1 MAWAGGTFTR
11 IDGPT
16 GWQDD
21 AGAGIPIQA
30 SLHDTAFND
39 LATDGINQCINK
51 TGQNTPTA
59 NLPMGGFKHT
69 NCADGSASTDYATFG
84 QVQAGVS
91 TQKASLS
98 VTNTTYSAD
107 ATGVNVRYRKS
118 RGAAPTTNTIVQ
130 NGDEIAY
137 IAFAGADGSTFQDA
151 AAIQV
156 AVDGVPGATNDMPGR
171 ISFLTKADNSASML
185 ERMRIDKDGQVAL
198 GGPAAARAQLHVLG
212 SGQTTAALADTG
224 NRGGTLR
231 LIDANGSA
239 GNGGAVTFG
248 TSQADTANSV
258 GFAAIKGLLSNATSN
273 TIGDLAF
280 ATRNATGDAGL
291 TERMRIRNDGQVLVN
306 ETTANIAQFV
316 ATTTGASFS
325 AANIRSSVA
334 GDSAQPT
341 LVVSKTANDSTTS
354 NVFIRFAINTHG
366 TGSGQITANGAN
378 QAAFGSFSDA
388 RLKENIT
395 ELPSQFA
402 ALMALR
408 PVEFDYLDGS
418 GHQVGFIA
426 QEVQPVYPDLVGQT
440 PDGFFTISG
449 MGKNEAR
456 LVKGFQELAQQ
467 VIDLT
472 ARVEALEAANP

>member
-1 MAWAGGTFTR
+1 VAPGA
-11 IDGPT
+11 DLHLEK
-16 GWQDD
+16 
-21 AGAGIPIQA
+21 AGA
-30 SLHDTAFND
+30 
-39 LATDGINQCINK
+39 
-51 TGQNTPTA
+51 
-59 NLPMGGFKHT
+59 T
-69 NCADGSASTDYATFG
+69 NVIYRR
-84 QVQAGVS
+84 
-91 TQKASLS
+91 
-98 VTNTTYSAD
+98 NSAD
-107 ATGVNVRYRKS
+107 ANCAQMFMQKS
-118 RGAAPTTNTIVQ
+118 RGTTVGSLTAVQ
-130 NGDEIAY
+130 NGDCLGAIV
-137 IAFAGADGSTFQDA
+137 FGGADGSTYGRSASIEAYIDNT
-151 AAIQV
+151 
-156 AVDGVPGATNDMPGR
+156 PGAGDLPGR
-171 ISFLTKADNSASML
+171 LIFATTPDGSAS
-185 ERMRIDKDGQVAL
+185 GV
-198 GGPAAARAQLHVLG
+198 
-212 SGQTTAALADTG
+212 
-224 NRGGTLR
+224 
-231 LIDANGSA
+231 
-239 GNGGAVTFG
+239 
-248 TSQADTANSV
+248 
-258 GFAAIKGLLSNATSN
+258 
-273 TIGDLAF
+273 
-280 ATRNATGDAGL
+280 
-291 TERMRIRNDGQVLVN
+291 ERMRIRSDGQVLVN